1 MQQPQQ
7 KCLQLSLFWLFFS
20 SCSVPHLPVLSLMF
34 SSMQSLNTKNIYLH
48 HYKGKT
54 KPCIHFILSVFVLG
68 HSTHYTVFLSSFCRS
83 FKRALNDVVLSR
95 RAISNMNTLYPDAT
109 PEELMAVD
117 NVCIICREEMMTG
130 ASLVV
135 VNVRMFKQDDWQRR
149 EGADS

>member
-1 MQQPQQ
+1 M
-7 KCLQLSLFWLFFS
+7 
-20 SCSVPHLPVLSLMF
+20 
-34 SSMQSLNTKNIYLH
+34 
-48 HYKGKT
+48 
-54 KPCIHFILSVFVLG
+54 
-68 HSTHYTVFLSSFCRS
+68 
-83 FKRALNDVVLSR
+83 VLSR